1 MSLHKFEA
9 TLIGGRTINLSEY
22 EGKVIL
28 IVNTASKCGF
38 ADQLKGLE
46 ALYRDYKSEEFV
58 VLGFPS
64 SEFKNQEL
72 DDNKAI
78 KEACE
83 LNYGVSFP
91 MFEKVQVNGPKAHP
105 LFKWLKAR
113 KGTLFGS
120 KIKWNYTKFL
130 IDRDGNVAKRFSPL
144 KKPDSMRVHIAK
156 LLG

>member
-9 TLIGGRTINLSEY
+9 KLLNGKSVNLSDY

-38 ADQLKGLE
+38 AKQFKGLQD
-46 ALYRDYKSEEFV
+46 LYRDYKSEGFV

-64 SEFKNQEL
+64 DQFKNQEHK
-72 DDNKAI
+72 DANAI
-78 KEACE
+78 QEACQV
-83 LNYGVSFP
+83 NYGVEFP
-91 MFEKVQVNGPKAHP
+91 MFDKILVNGPQAHP

-113 KGTLFGS
+113 KGSIFGS
-120 KIKWNYTKFL
+120 KIKWNFTKFL
-130 IDRDGNVAKRFSPL
+130 IDRDGNVVKRYSPM
-144 KKPDSMRVHIAK
+144 KKPDNMRVKIAK